1 MKKLHPDANFK
12 VYEQQISFLEEDV
25 LLTKQRPWFDDGK
38 TGWVRVGVTIN
49 GIEHIEPGYPIVDL
63 RWKPIPAENITSV
76 DANKAIQRAL
86 TKACARHG
94 LGLYIYEG
102 EDLPEETK
110 RQRKAKDEKEKS
122 ELKKLNEANYTV
134 AQEIFT
140 YCSDNSD
147 TKLKTELMN
156 TIKATIGTNNPRTC
170 KNLEKSKALQTELEK
185 INAKIKK

>member
-49 GIEHIEPGYPIVDL
+49 NIEHIEYLPILDFKNKSL
-63 RWKPIPAENITSV
+63 PADAITSY